1 MSMSDPAAARV
12 EQTGRSEAA
21 LIIKPLRLSRLVGPS
36 CRHIGQ
42 YRDESSSISSLVNF
56 NSFTLLILLTPM
68 LIDGALND
76 GDLCCCRV
84 TKASTT
90 TRNCEE
96 SEEETAPGQNLA

>member
-1 MSMSDPAAARV
+1 MSDLGGG
-12 EQTGRSEAA
+12 EKGRANRAIRGLRSSS
-21 LIIKPLRLSRLVGPS
+21 LPLRLSRLVGPS